1 MNPSDGAHPPS
12 SSSPLPASARGG
24 LSEDQRGSPI
34 PRAAAPASSPTSSS
48 ATAVRLALIVE
59 ASRVFFES
67 GLDLDAVLDRT
78 SRYLAEQIG
87 DATCVRLLDPD
98 GRMLVTR
105 AVWHRDDAARE
116 LLCSVTAAPI
126 DATGPSYHARVVARD
141 RSELVS
147 SMPQADLE
155 HRLGPA
161 FRPWIELFG
170 VHSLLVVPL
179 RAHDR
184 VIGTLALSR
193 DRPGRAYS
201 AGDRELVERLAERAA
216 LAIEN
221 ARLFGAEQTARRETE
236 LLMHRVTQLQELTS
250 ALSSAVTPAQVATVI
265 ADQTVAALGAASA
278 VIFTLS
284 EERHGLQLAGHHGVG
299 AADLD
304 AQRRLDTDA
313 PDPAAVAFRTGEP
326 EFITSR
332 DEYRARYDDD
342 GDEGEPLPG
351 ALVALPL
358 LLDARRVGAM
368 LVSFDEPRSF
378 DVETRGFAAM
388 LARQCAQALDRAR
401 LYDMER
407 RSREQAAL
415 LVEAGTL
422 FATSLDPA
430 TTLRTLVRLAV
441 PTLGDVCTVDV
452 VNAGGTLDMLAAAHV
467 DRKQE
472 DAIRILRR
480 QFPVARDDTGHPAA
494 KAIRTGKP
502 QVCYQVGGAG
512 AQAATLNDAQL
523 RLAASLGAQ
532 SAVFLPLLARGKV
545 LGVLTLGQ
553 VEHRY
558 APGDV
563 VFLQE
568 FARRAALALDNA
580 ALYEAEQRE
589 RRAAEEAAD
598 RARRLQLVTAA
609 LSSAVTPAQVADA
622 VLSEGVDA
630 LEAIVGV
637 MTRVTEDGR
646 TLEVV
651 GSRGLAEGVGEAWHR
666 IPIDAPLPL
675 AEAARTG
682 EPVWINQP
690 AEYLARY
697 PTTDSAALSPLGNE
711 AIAALPLRVEGRIL
725 GALAFRFA
733 PPRIPTSAERAFITT
748 LANQCS
754 IALERARLYDAER
767 RANRLK
773 DEFLGIVSHELRTP
787 LNAILGWARMLR
799 TGMVKEGAQGRA
811 IATIERNATLQA
823 QLVEDLMDAS
833 RIITDKLGLELRRV
847 DLARVVEAAIDSVS
861 PAATAKGVTV
871 HPTIDAHVGAI
882 LGDEGRL
889 QQIVWNLL
897 TNAIK
902 FSPKGERVE
911 IALES
916 RAGAAVVTVRDHGE
930 GIAPAFLP
938 HVFERFCQGDATTTR
953 RHGGLGLGLSIV
965 RHLVEAHGGK
975 VRAESDGVGCGS
987 VFTLEIPISTAVELP
1002 DEAPSSK
1009 AHGATVELSGVR
1021 ILLVEDELDSREILR
1036 QMLTLTGALVEAVG
1050 SVAEAMVAF
1059 DHARPDV
1066 LLSDIGMP
1074 IEDGYS
1080 LIRRVRA
1087 RLPERG
1093 GRVPAAAITAYATAE
1108 DRERALAAGFQLH
1121 LSKPVDLEHLS
1132 AAIAALIG
1140 RAAAQEPVRV
1150 AP

>member
-1 MNPSDGAHPPS
+1 MNPSDGARPPRS
-12 SSSPLPASARGG
+12 THLPASANGG
-24 LSEDQRGSPI
+24 LGEGQRGSAP
-34 PRAAAPASSPTSSS
+34 PRITPPPSAPASAPV
-48 ATAVRLALIVE
+48 AARLALIVE

-87 DATCVRLLDPD
+87 DAACVRLLDPD
-98 GRMLVTR
+98 GQRLVTR
-105 AVWHRDDAARE
+105 AVWHRDDVARE
-116 LLCSVTAAPI
+116 LLRRVTAAPI
-126 DATGPSYHARVVARD
+126 DAGGPSYHARVLAQD

-147 SMPQADLE
+147 SIPQDHVE
-155 HRLGPA
+155 RSFGPA
-161 FRPWIELFG
+161 FRPWIERFG
-170 VHSLLVVPL
+170 VHSLLIVPL

-250 ALSSAVTPAQVATVI
+250 ALSSAATPAQVATVI
-265 ADQTVAALGAASA
+265 ADQTVAALSAVSA

-299 AADLD
+299 AADLE
-304 AQRRLDTDA
+304 AQRRLDTNA

-326 EFITSR
+326 EFISSR
-332 DEYRARYDDD
+332 EEYCARYDNDD
-342 GDEGEPLPG
+342 SDVDALPG

-368 LVSFDEPRSF
+368 IITFAEPRAF
-378 DVETRGFAAM
+378 DIETRGFASM

-452 VNAGGTLDMLAAAHV
+452 VNASGALDMIAAAHV

-472 DAIRILRR
+472 DAIRIMRR
-480 QFPVARDDTGHPAA
+480 QLPITRDDAGHPAA

-502 QVCYQVGGAG
+502 QVRYQVSGGG
-512 AQAATLNDAQL
+512 AQAATLDDMQL
-523 RLAASLGAQ
+523 RLAAALGAR

-563 VFLQE
+563 IFLQE

-598 RARRLQLVTAA
+598 RARRLQIVTAA

-622 VLSEGVDA
+622 VLGQGVDA

-637 MTRVTEDGR
+637 MTRLTEDGH
-646 TLEVV
+646 TLEIV
-651 GSRGLAEGVGEAWHR
+651 GSRGLAEGVGEAWLR
-666 IPIDAPLPL
+666 IPLDAPLPL

-682 EPVWINQP
+682 EPVWINQT

-697 PTTDSAALSPLGNE
+697 PASDATTISPLGNE

-748 LANQCS
+748 LAYQCS

-787 LNAILGWARMLR
+787 LNAILGWARMLQN
-799 TGMVKEGAQGRA
+799 GMVKDGGQARA

-833 RIITDKLGLELRRV
+833 RIITDKLGLQLRRV
-847 DLARVVEAAIDSVS
+847 NLARVVEAAVDSVN
-861 PAATAKGVTV
+861 PASTAKGVTV
-871 HPTIDAHVGAI
+871 RPLIDPSVGAI
-882 LGDEGRL
+882 QGDEGRL

-902 FSPKGERVE
+902 FSPRGAEVHLV
-911 IALES
+911 LES
-916 RAGAAVVTVRDHGE
+916 RAGAAVIKVRDHGE

-975 VRAESDGVGCGS
+975 VSATSDGLGCGS
-987 VFTLEIPISTAVELP
+987 EFTVEIPLLPPGEMAGESLEKDAAV
-1002 DEAPSSK
+1002 A
-1009 AHGATVELSGVR
+1009 AVELSGVR

-1036 QMLTLTGALVEAVG
+1036 QMLTLTGAFVEAVG
-1050 SVAEAMVAF
+1050 SVAEAMIAF
-1059 DHARPDV
+1059 DQARPDV

-1080 LIRRVRA
+1080 LIRRIRA
-1087 RLPERG
+1087 LIPERG
-1093 GRVPAAAITAYATAE
+1093 GKVPAAAITAYATAE

-1121 LSKPVDLEHLS
+1121 LSKPIDPERLS

-1140 RAAAQEPVRV
+1140 RAAA
-1150 AP
+1150 

>member
-1 MNPSDGAHPPS
+1 MNPSDGARPRSPSSTPFPASANGASGDGQRASSPSSPPRITPPPS
-12 SSSPLPASARGG
+12 SRS
-24 LSEDQRGSPI
+24 
-34 PRAAAPASSPTSSS
+34 APASTPV
-48 ATAVRLALIVE
+48 AARLALIVE

-67 GLDLDAVLDRT
+67 GLDLDTVLDRT

-87 DATCVRLLDPD
+87 DAACVRLLDPD
-98 GRMLVTR
+98 GQRLVTR
-105 AVWHRDDAARE
+105 AVWHRDDVARE
-116 LLCSVTAAPI
+116 LLRRVTAAPI
-126 DATGPSYHARVVARD
+126 DAHGPSYHAHVLAQD
-141 RSELVS
+141 RSQLVS
-147 SMPQADLE
+147 AIPQDDVE
-155 HRLGPA
+155 RTFGPA
-161 FRPWIELFG
+161 FRPWLERFG

-250 ALSSAVTPAQVATVI
+250 ALASATTPAQVATVI
-265 ADQTVAALGAASA
+265 ADQSVAALGAVSA

-304 AQRRLDTDA
+304 AQRRLEADA
-313 PDPAAVAFRTGEP
+313 RDPAAVAFRTGEP
-326 EFITSR
+326 EFIASR
-332 DEYRARYDDD
+332 EEYCARYDDD
-342 GDEGEPLPG
+342 DSDLDALPG

-368 LVSFDEPRSF
+368 IVTFTEPRAF
-378 DVETRGFAAM
+378 DLETRGFASM

-401 LYDMER
+401 LHDMER

-452 VNAGGTLDMLAAAHV
+452 VDARGALDMIAAAHV

-472 DAIRILRR
+472 DAIRILR
-480 QFPVARDDTGHPAA
+480 QKLPIALDDAGHPAA

-502 QVCYQVGGAG
+502 QVRYEVSGGG
-512 AQAATLNDAQL
+512 SQAATLDDAQL
-523 RLAASLGAQ
+523 RLAAQLGAR

-563 VFLQE
+563 IFLQE

-589 RRAAEEAAD
+589 RRAAVEAAD
-598 RARRLQLVTAA
+598 RARRLQIVTAA

-622 VLSEGVDA
+622 VLGQGVDA

-637 MTRVTEDGR
+637 MTRLTEDGH
-646 TLEVV
+646 TLEIV
-651 GSRGLAEGVGEAWHR
+651 GSRGLAEGASEAWLR
-666 IPIDAPLPL
+666 IPLDAALPL

-682 EPVWINQP
+682 EPVWINEP

-697 PTTDSAALSPLGNE
+697 PEDAAATLSPLGNE

-733 PPRIPTSAERAFITT
+733 PPRIPTSAERAFVTT
-748 LANQCS
+748 LAYQCS

-787 LNAILGWARMLR
+787 LNAILGWSRMLR
-799 TGMVKEGAQGRA
+799 SGMVKDGGQARA

-833 RIITDKLGLELRRV
+833 RIITDKLGLQLRRL
-847 DLARVVEAAIDSVS
+847 DLARVVEAAIDSVN

-871 HPTIDAHVGAI
+871 RPTIDANVGPI
-882 LGDEGRL
+882 QGDEGRL
-889 QQIVWNLL
+889 QQVVWNLL

-902 FSPKGERVE
+902 FSPRGAEVHV
-911 IALES
+911 ALEARPGS
-916 RAGAAVVTVRDHGE
+916 AVIKVRDHGE

-938 HVFERFCQGDATTTR
+938 LVFERFCQGDATTTR

-975 VRAESDGVGCGS
+975 VSAASDGLGCGAE
-987 VFTLEIPISTAVELP
+987 FTVEIPSSPAGEAASDVVEHAAAAAVEL
-1002 DEAPSSK
+1002 A
-1009 AHGATVELSGVR
+1009 GVR
-1021 ILLVEDELDSREILR
+1021 ILLVEDEIDSREILR
-1036 QMLTLTGALVEAVG
+1036 QMLSLTGAFVEAVG

-1080 LIRRVRA
+1080 LIRRIRA
-1087 RLPERG
+1087 LIPERG
-1093 GRVPAAAITAYATAE
+1093 GKVPAAAITAYATAE

-1121 LSKPVDLEHLS
+1121 LSKPVDPERLS
-1132 AAIAALIG
+1132 AAIATLIG
-1140 RAAAQEPVRV
+1140 RAEA
-1150 AP
+1150 

>member
-1 MNPSDGAHPPS
+1 MNPPAGARPPPS
-12 SSSPLPASARGG
+12 KLLVASARGG
-24 LSEDQRGSPI
+24 PPEDERPSPL
-34 PRAAAPASSPTSSS
+34 PRVAAPASSPAS
-48 ATAVRLALIVE
+48 AAAARLALIVE

-87 DATCVRLLDPD
+87 DTACVRLLDPD
-98 GRMLVTR
+98 GVQLVTR
-105 AVWHRDDAARE
+105 TVWHRDEVARE
-116 LLCSVTAAPI
+116 LLRRVTAAPI
-126 DATGPSYHARVVARD
+126 DATGASYHARVVAQA
-141 RSELVS
+141 RSELIS
-147 SMPQADLE
+147 IMPQADLE
-155 HRLGPA
+155 LRIGPA
-161 FRPWIELFG
+161 FRPWIERFG

-201 AGDRELVERLAERAA
+201 PSDRELVERLAERAA

-265 ADQTVAALGAASA
+265 ADQSVAALGAASA

-332 DEYRARYDDD
+332 EEYRARYGDD
-342 GDEGEPLPG
+342 GDALPG

-358 LLDARRVGAM
+358 LLDTRRVGAM
-368 LVSFDEPRSF
+368 IVRFDEPRSF
-378 DVETRGFAAM
+378 DIETRGFAAM

-452 VNAGGTLDMLAAAHV
+452 VNASGTLDMIAAAHV

-480 QFPVARDDTGHPAA
+480 QFPIARDDTGHPAA

-502 QVCYQVGGAG
+502 QVRYQVGGAG
-512 AQAATLNDAQL
+512 AQAATLDDAQL
-523 RLAASLGAQ
+523 RLAAALGAR
-532 SAVFLPLLARGKV
+532 SAVFLPLQARGKV

-563 VFLQE
+563 TFLQE

-598 RARRLQLVTAA
+598 RARRLQIVTAA

-622 VLSEGVDA
+622 VLGQGVDA

-651 GSRGLAEGVGEAWHR
+651 GSRGLAKGVGEAWLR
-666 IPIDAPLPL
+666 IPLDAQVPL

-682 EPVWINQP
+682 EPVWINQT

-697 PTTDSAALSPLGNE
+697 PAPDDATLSPLGNE
-711 AIAALPLRVEGRIL
+711 AIAALPLRVEGRVL

-748 LANQCS
+748 LAYQCS

-861 PAATAKGVTV
+861 PAAAAKGVTIR
-871 HPTIDAHVGAI
+871 PTIDAGVGAI
-882 LGDEGRL
+882 QGDEGRL

-902 FSPKGERVE
+902 FSPRGSSVD
-911 IALES
+911 IALQARE
-916 RAGAAVVTVRDHGE
+916 AFAVVTVRDQGE

-975 VRAESDGVGCGS
+975 VCAASDGLGCGS
-987 VFTLEIPISTAVELP
+987 VFTLEIPISTAVESP
-1002 DEAPSSK
+1002 GEALGSR
-1009 AHGATVELSGVR
+1009 AAGVTVELAGVR

-1036 QMLTLTGALVEAVG
+1036 QMLSLTGALVEAVG
-1050 SVAEAMVAF
+1050 SVAEAMAAF
-1059 DHARPDV
+1059 DHAHPDV

-1087 RLPERG
+1087 LIPERG
-1093 GRVPAAAITAYATAE
+1093 GKVPAAAITAYATAE
-1108 DRERALAAGFQLH
+1108 DRERALAAGFQVH
-1121 LSKPVDLEHLS
+1121 LSKPIDLERLS
-1132 AAIAALIG
+1132 ATIATLIG
-1140 RAAAQEPVRV
+1140 RSAA
-1150 AP
+1150 

>member
-1 MNPSDGAHPPS
+1 MNPSHGARSPS
-12 SSSPLPASARGG
+12 STSWPANAHGAAPDSHRVASPPRGG
-24 LSEDQRGSPI
+24 
-34 PRAAAPASSPTSSS
+34 APVSTPSS
-48 ATAVRLALIVE
+48 RLALIVE
-59 ASRVFFES
+59 ASRVFFAS
-67 GLDLDAVLDRT
+67 GLDLGAVLERT
-78 SRYLAEQIG
+78 SRYLAEHVG
-87 DATCVRLLDPD
+87 DAACVRLLDPE
-98 GRMLVTR
+98 GQSLVTR
-105 AVWHRDDAARE
+105 AAWHRDDDACE
-116 LLCSVTAAPI
+116 LLRCVTATPI
-126 DATGPSYHARVVARD
+126 DATGPSYHARVLAQD
-141 RSELVS
+141 QAELVS
-147 SMPQADLE
+147 VVPQEELE
-155 HRLGPA
+155 VRLGPA
-161 FRPWIELFG
+161 LRPWIERFG

-184 VIGTLALSR
+184 VIGTLSLSR

-201 AGDRELVERLAERAA
+201 AADRELVERLAERAA

-221 ARLFGAEQTARRETE
+221 ARLFGAEQSARRETE
-236 LLMHRVTQLQELTS
+236 LLMHRVSQLQELTS

-265 ADQTVAALGAASA
+265 ADQSVAALDAVAA

-284 EERHGLQLAGHHGVG
+284 DERHGLQLAGHHGVG
-299 AADLD
+299 ASDLE
-304 AQRRLDTDA
+304 AQRRLEIEA
-313 PDPAAVAFRTGEP
+313 PEPASVAFRTGEA

-332 DEYRARYDDD
+332 AEYRARYGE
-342 GDEGEPLPG
+342 GDARLATPG

-358 LLDARRVGAM
+358 LLDARKVGAM
-368 LVSFDEPRSF
+368 LVSFAEPRAF

-441 PTLGDVCTVDV
+441 PTLGDVCTVDAV
-452 VNAGGTLDMLAAAHV
+452 GAGGALEMIAAAHV

-472 DAIRILRR
+472 DAVRILRR
-480 QFPVARDDTGHPAA
+480 QLPIARDDESHPAA

-502 QVCYQVGGAG
+502 QVRYQIGGEG
-512 AQAATLNDAQL
+512 TQAVTLDEAQL
-523 RLAASLGAQ
+523 RLAVTLGAR

-553 VEHRY
+553 IEHRY

-563 VFLQE
+563 SFLQE

-589 RRAAEEAAD
+589 RSAAEDAAD
-598 RARRLQLVTAA
+598 RAQRLQTVTAA

-622 VLSEGVDA
+622 VVGQGVDA

-637 MTRVTEDGR
+637 MTRVADDGR
-646 TLEVV
+646 TLEIV
-651 GSRGLAEGVGEAWHR
+651 GSRGLAEGVSETWR
-666 IPIDAPLPL
+666 CIPLDAPIPL

-682 EPVWINQP
+682 EPVWINEA

-697 PTTDSAALSPLGNE
+697 PEASDAALSPLGNE
-711 AIAALPLRVEGRIL
+711 AIAALPLKVEGRIL

-748 LANQCS
+748 LAYQCS

-799 TGMVKEGAQGRA
+799 TGMVKEGAQARA

-833 RIITDKLGLELRRV
+833 RIITDKLGLDFRAV
-847 DLARVVEAAIDSVS
+847 DLARVVEAAIDSVN
-861 PAATAKGVTV
+861 PAASAKSITV
-871 HPTIDAHVGAI
+871 RPEIDPSVGAI
-882 LGDEGRL
+882 QGDEGRL
-889 QQIVWNLL
+889 QQVVWNLL

-902 FSPKGERVE
+902 FSPRGAEVHITLAARG
-911 IALES
+911 
-916 RAGAAVVTVRDHGE
+916 GAAVVTVRDHGE

-965 RHLVEAHGGK
+965 RHLVEAHGGS
-975 VRAESDGVGCGS
+975 VHAASEGLGQGS
-987 VFTLEIPISTAVELP
+987 EFTLEFPISATLSSPPAASERAPTEHADELR
-1002 DEAPSSK
+1002 
-1009 AHGATVELSGVR
+1009 GVR

-1036 QMLTLTGALVEAVG
+1036 QMLSMSGAHVEAVG
-1050 SVAEAMVAF
+1050 SVAEAMEAL

-1074 IEDGYS
+1074 VEDGYS

-1093 GRVPAAAITAYATAE
+1093 GKVPAAAITAYATAE

-1121 LSKPVDLEHLS
+1121 LSKPIDLDRLS

-1140 RAAAQEPVRV
+1140 RNV
-1150 AP
+1150 A

>member
-1 MNPSDGAHPPS
+1 MNPSDGTRPP
-12 SSSPLPASARGG
+12 PHKPWPASAR
-24 LSEDQRGSPI
+24 E
-34 PRAAAPASSPTSSS
+34 AAADGHHDGALDGHRVSPPAHRATPASSQAS
-48 ATAVRLALIVE
+48 RLALIAE

-87 DATCVRLLDPD
+87 DAACVRLVDDD
-98 GRMLVTR
+98 GHSLVTR
-105 AVWHRDDAARE
+105 AVWHRDEVARE
-116 LLCSVTAAPI
+116 LLRRVTAASI
-126 DATGPSYHARVVARD
+126 DAAGASYHARVLAQD

-147 SMPQADLE
+147 AMPQADVE
-155 HRLGPA
+155 VRVGPS
-161 FRPWIELFG
+161 FRPWIERFG

-179 RAHDR
+179 RAHER
-184 VIGTLALSR
+184 VIGTLSLSR
-193 DRPGRAYS
+193 DQPGRSYS
-201 AGDRELVERLAERAA
+201 AGDLELVERLAERAA

-221 ARLFGAEQTARRETE
+221 ARLFGAERTARRETE

-250 ALSSAVTPAQVATVI
+250 ALSSAVTPTQVATVI
-265 ADQTVAALGAASA
+265 ADQTVAALGAVAA

-299 AADLD
+299 AADLEV
-304 AQRRLDTDA
+304 QRRLDIDA
-313 PDPAAVAFRTGEP
+313 PTPAAIAFRTGEP
-326 EFITSR
+326 EFITSSE
-332 DEYRARYDDD
+332 EYRARYHEDADS
-342 GDEGEPLPG
+342 DEGAAIPG
-351 ALVALPL
+351 ALAALPL
-358 LLDARRVGAM
+358 LLDARKIGAM
-368 LVSFDEPRSF
+368 IVSFAEPRGF
-378 DVETRGFAAM
+378 DVETRGFATT

-452 VNAGGTLDMLAAAHV
+452 VGANGAIDMIAVAHV

-472 DAIRILRR
+472 DAIRVLRN
-480 QFPVARDDTGHPAA
+480 QFPITQDDSDHPAA

-502 QVCYQVGGAG
+502 QVRYQVDGAG
-512 AQAATLNDAQL
+512 PHAATLNDAHL
-523 RLAASLGAQ
+523 RLAAAIGAQ

-563 VFLQE
+563 SFLQE
-568 FARRAALALDNA
+568 FARRAVLALDNA

-598 RARRLQLVTAA
+598 RARRLQIVTAA
-609 LSSAVTPAQVADA
+609 LSSAVTPAEVADA
-622 VLSEGVDA
+622 VLGQGVDA
-630 LEAIVGV
+630 LEAVGGV
-637 MTRVTEDGR
+637 MTRLAEDGR
-646 TLEVV
+646 TLEIV
-651 GSRGLAEGVGEAWHR
+651 GSRGLAEGLSETWLR
-666 IPIDAPLPL
+666 IPLDAPMPL
-675 AEAARTG
+675 AEAARSG
-682 EPVWINQP
+682 VPVWINR
-690 AEYLARY
+690 ADEYLARY
-697 PTTDSAALSPLGNE
+697 PASGDSALSPLGNE
-711 AIAALPLRVEGRIL
+711 AIAALPLRAPGRVL

-733 PPRIPTSAERAFITT
+733 PIRVPTSAERAFITT
-748 LANQCS
+748 LAYQCS

-767 RANRLK
+767 LANRMK

-799 TGMVKEGAQGRA
+799 TGMVKEGAQARA
-811 IATIERNATLQA
+811 IETIERNASLQA

-847 DLARVVEAAIDSVS
+847 DLARVVLAAIDSVA
-861 PAATAKGVTV
+861 PAAAAKCVTV
-871 HPTIDAHVGAI
+871 CPEIEPAVGAI

-889 QQIVWNLL
+889 QQVVWNLL
-897 TNAIK
+897 SNAIK
-902 FSPKGERVE
+902 FSPRGSE
-911 IALES
+911 IKVSLTS
-916 RAGAAVVTVRDHGE
+916 RDGAAIVTVRDHGE
-930 GIAPAFLP
+930 GISLAFLP
-938 HVFERFCQGDATTTR
+938 HVFERFRQADATTTR

-965 RHLVEAHGGK
+965 RHLVEAHGGT
-975 VRAESDGVGCGS
+975 VHVASDGPGHGS
-987 VFTLEIPISTAVELP
+987 RFTIAIPITTLSDLTSTSEPASP
-1002 DEAPSSK
+1002 A
-1009 AHGATVELSGVR
+1009 VELSGVR
-1021 ILLVEDELDSREILR
+1021 VLLVEDELDSREILR
-1036 QMLTLTGALVEAVG
+1036 QMLCLTGAKVEAVG
-1050 SVAEAMVAF
+1050 SVAEAMDSI

-1087 RLPERG
+1087 LLPERG
-1093 GRVPAAAITAYATAE
+1093 GKVPAAAITAYATAE
-1108 DRERALAAGFQLH
+1108 DRERALAAGYQLH
-1121 LSKPVDLEHLS
+1121 LAKPIDPEHLS

-1140 RAAAQEPVRV
+1140 RAAA
-1150 AP
+1150 

>member
-1 MNPSDGAHPPS
+1 MNPPDDAARTPPS
-12 SSSPLPASARGG
+12 TPVPMSARGG
-24 LSEDQRGSPI
+24 LPEDARSSPI
-34 PRAAAPASSPTSSS
+34 PRAPAPASSKSPASS
-48 ATAVRLALIVE
+48 AATRLGLIVE

-67 GLDLDAVLDRT
+67 GLDLDAVLGRT

-87 DATCVRLLDPD
+87 DAACVRLLDLD
-98 GRMLVTR
+98 GHKLITR
-105 AVWHRDDAARE
+105 AVWHGDDAARE
-116 LLCSVTAAPI
+116 LLRSVTAEPI
-126 DATGPSYHARVVARD
+126 DATGASYHARVVARD
-141 RSELVS
+141 RSELIS
-147 SMPQADLE
+147 SMPQADVE
-155 HRLGPA
+155 HRIGPS
-161 FRPWIELFG
+161 FRPWIERFG

-265 ADQTVAALGAASA
+265 ADQSVAALGAASA

-299 AADLD
+299 ASDLD

-332 DEYRARYDDD
+332 EEYTARYDGAYD
-342 GDEGEPLPG
+342 GEPLPG

-368 LVSFDEPRSF
+368 IVSFDEPRSF

-401 LYDMER
+401 LHDMER

-452 VNAGGTLDMLAAAHV
+452 VNASGTLDMIAAAHV

-480 QFPVARDDTGHPAA
+480 QFPVARDDTSHPAA

-502 QVCYQVGGAG
+502 QVRYQVGGAG

-563 VFLQE
+563 IFLQE

-598 RARRLQLVTAA
+598 RARRLQVVTAA

-651 GSRGLAEGVGEAWHR
+651 GSRGLAEGVGEAWLR
-666 IPIDAPLPL
+666 IPLDAPLPL

-697 PTTDSAALSPLGNE
+697 PATDNAALSPLGNE
-711 AIAALPLRVEGRIL
+711 AIAALPLRVEGRVL

-833 RIITDKLGLELRRV
+833 RIITDKLGLELHRV
-847 DLARVVEAAIDSVS
+847 DLARVVESAIDSVS
-861 PAATAKGVTV
+861 PAATAKGVTIR
-871 HPTIDAHVGAI
+871 PTIAAQVGAI
-882 LGDEGRL
+882 QGDEGRL

-902 FSPKGERVE
+902 FSPRGATIE
-911 IALES
+911 IALEG
-916 RAGAAVVTVRDHGE
+916 RGGAAVVTVRDHGE

-987 VFTLEIPISTAVELP
+987 VFTLEIPISTAPEVP
-1002 DEAPSSK
+1002 GEALSRR
-1009 AHGATVELSGVR
+1009 ACGVTVELAGVR

-1036 QMLTLTGALVEAVG
+1036 QMLSLTGALVEAVG
-1050 SVAEAMVAF
+1050 SVAEAMIAF

-1093 GRVPAAAITAYATAE
+1093 GKVPAAAITAYATAE

-1140 RAAAQEPVRV
+1140 RAAA
-1150 AP
+1150 

>member
-1 MNPSDGAHPPS
+1 MNPTDGARPPS
-12 SSSPLPASARGG
+12 STSWPANAHGAVPDGRRVSPFPRSVAPVSS
-24 LSEDQRGSPI
+24 Q
-34 PRAAAPASSPTSSS
+34 SS
-48 ATAVRLALIVE
+48 RLALIVE
-59 ASRVFFES
+59 ASRVFFAS
-67 GLDLDAVLDRT
+67 GLDLGAVLDRT
-78 SRYLAEQIG
+78 SRYLAEQVG
-87 DATCVRLLDPD
+87 DAVCVRLLDPD
-98 GRMLVTR
+98 GHRLVTR
-105 AVWHRDDAARE
+105 AVWHRDEVARE
-116 LLCSVTAAPI
+116 LLHRVTAAPI
-126 DATGPSYHARVVARD
+126 DANGPSYHASVLAQD
-141 RSELVS
+141 RSALVS
-147 SMPQADLE
+147 AVPQEELE
-155 HRLGPA
+155 VRIGPA
-161 FRPWIELFG
+161 LRPWIERIG

-184 VIGTLALSR
+184 VIGTLSLSR
-193 DRPGRAYS
+193 DRPGHAYS
-201 AGDRELVERLAERAA
+201 AADRELVERLAERAA

-221 ARLFGAEQTARRETE
+221 ARLFEAEQSARRETE
-236 LLMHRVTQLQELTS
+236 LLVHRVSQLQELIS

-265 ADQTVAALGAASA
+265 ADQSVAALNAVAA

-284 EERHGLQLAGHHGVG
+284 DERHGLQLAGHHGVG
-299 AADLD
+299 ASDLE
-304 AQRRLDTDA
+304 AHRRLEIEA
-313 PDPAAVAFRTGEP
+313 PEPASVAFRTGEP
-326 EFITSR
+326 EFIASR
-332 DEYRARYDDD
+332 DEYCARY
-342 GDEGEPLPG
+342 GNGEARDAMPG

-368 LVSFDEPRSF
+368 LVSFAGPRTF

-452 VNAGGTLDMLAAAHV
+452 VGASGALDMIAVAHV

-472 DAIRILRR
+472 EAVRLLRR
-480 QFPVARDDTGHPAA
+480 QLPIARDDASHPAA

-502 QVCYQVGGAG
+502 QVRYQIGGAG
-512 AQAATLNDAQL
+512 AQAVTLDEAQL
-523 RLAASLGAQ
+523 RLAVTLGAR

-553 VEHRY
+553 IEHRY

-563 VFLQE
+563 TFLQE

-589 RRAAEEAAD
+589 RSAAEDAAD
-598 RARRLQLVTAA
+598 RARRLQIVTAA

-622 VLSEGVDA
+622 VVGQGVDA

-637 MTRVTEDGR
+637 MTRVSDDGR
-646 TLEVV
+646 TLEIV
-651 GSRGLAEGVGEAWHR
+651 GSRGLAPGVSETWR
-666 IPIDAPLPL
+666 CIPLDAPLPL

-682 EPVWINQP
+682 EPVWINEA

-697 PTTDSAALSPLGNE
+697 PATADAALSPLGNE
-711 AIAALPLRVEGRIL
+711 AIAALPLRVEGRVL

-748 LANQCS
+748 LAYQCS

-799 TGMVKEGAQGRA
+799 TGMVKEGAQARA

-833 RIITDKLGLELRRV
+833 RIITDKLGLDFRRV
-847 DLARVVEAAIDSVS
+847 DFARVVESAIDSVN
-861 PAATAKGVTV
+861 PAAAAKSVTIR
-871 HPTIDAHVGAI
+871 PEIDPSVGPI
-882 LGDEGRL
+882 QGDEGRL

-902 FSPKGERVE
+902 FSPRGAEVHV
-911 IALES
+911 ALTS
-916 RAGAAVVTVRDHGE
+916 CDGAAVVSVRDHGE

-965 RHLVEAHGGK
+965 RHLVEAHGGS
-975 VRAESDGVGCGS
+975 VHAASDGLGCGS
-987 VFTLEIPISTAVELP
+987 EFTFRIPISTLP
-1002 DEAPSSK
+1002 EASPDAPESGVR
-1009 AHGATVELSGVR
+1009 AGAEDLAGVR
-1021 ILLVEDELDSREILR
+1021 ILLVEDEFDSREILR
-1036 QMLTLTGALVEAVG
+1036 QMLSMSGAQVEAVG
-1050 SVAEAMVAF
+1050 SVAEAMDAI
-1059 DHARPDV
+1059 DHERPDV

-1074 IEDGYS
+1074 VEDGYS

-1087 RLPERG
+1087 LLPERG
-1093 GRVPAAAITAYATAE
+1093 GKVPAAALTAYATAE

-1121 LSKPVDLEHLS
+1121 LSKPIDLERLS
-1132 AAIAALIG
+1132 AAIATLIG
-1140 RAAAQEPVRV
+1140 RAAA
-1150 AP
+1150 

>member
-1 MNPSDGAHPPS
+1 MNPSDGARPPLSTSSPASAHGGFPDGQRGSAPPRVAAPPS
-12 SSSPLPASARGG
+12 SPASAT
-24 LSEDQRGSPI
+24 
-34 PRAAAPASSPTSSS
+34 TS
-48 ATAVRLALIVE
+48 RLALIVE

-87 DATCVRLLDPD
+87 DAACVRLLDPD
-98 GRMLVTR
+98 GLRLVTR
-105 AVWHRDDAARE
+105 AVWHRDDIARE
-116 LLCSVTAAPI
+116 LLRRVTAAPI
-126 DATGPSYHARVVARD
+126 EATGQSYHARVLAQD

-147 SMPQADLE
+147 TMPQADVE
-155 HRLGPA
+155 IRIGPA
-161 FRPWIELFG
+161 FRPWIERFG
-170 VHSLLVVPL
+170 IHSLLVVPL

-265 ADQTVAALGAASA
+265 ADQSVAALGAASA

-299 AADLD
+299 ASDLD

-332 DEYRARYDDD
+332 EEYCARYDDD
-342 GDEGEPLPG
+342 GDESALPG

-368 LVSFDEPRSF
+368 IVSFTEPRAF
-378 DVETRGFAAM
+378 DIETRGFASM

-452 VNAGGTLDMLAAAHV
+452 LNAGGTLDMIAAAHV

-480 QFPVARDDTGHPAA
+480 QFPIARDDAGHPGA

-502 QVCYQVGGAG
+502 QLRYQAFGAG
-512 AQAATLNDAQL
+512 SHAATLDDAQL
-523 RLAASLGAQ
+523 RLAAQLGAR

-563 VFLQE
+563 IFLQE

-598 RARRLQLVTAA
+598 RARRLQIVTAA

-622 VLSEGVDA
+622 VLGQGVDA

-646 TLEVV
+646 TLEIV
-651 GSRGLAEGVGEAWHR
+651 GSRGLDEGVGEAWLR
-666 IPIDAPLPL
+666 IPLDARLPL

-682 EPVWINQP
+682 EPVWINQT
-690 AEYLARY
+690 AEYVARY
-697 PTTDSAALSPLGNE
+697 PEPNDAALSPLGNE

-748 LANQCS
+748 LAYQCS

-799 TGMVKEGAQGRA
+799 TGMVKEAAQGRA

-847 DLARVVEAAIDSVS
+847 DLARVVEAAIDSVN
-861 PAATAKGVTV
+861 PAATAKGITV
-871 HPTIDAHVGAI
+871 RPDIDPHVGAI
-882 LGDEGRL
+882 KGDEGRL

-902 FSPKGERVE
+902 FSPRGAAVD
-911 IALES
+911 IALTS

-965 RHLVEAHGGK
+965 RHLAEAHGGK
-975 VRAESDGVGCGS
+975 VSAASDGLGCGS
-987 VFTLEIPISTAVELP
+987 VFTLEIPVITGA
-1002 DEAPSSK
+1002 EAEID
-1009 AHGATVELSGVR
+1009 AADRQACGVTVELSGVR

-1036 QMLTLTGALVEAVG
+1036 QMLSLTGALVEAVG

-1059 DHARPDV
+1059 DQARPDV

-1080 LIRRVRA
+1080 LIRRIRA

-1093 GRVPAAAITAYATAE
+1093 GKVPAAAITAYATAE
-1108 DRERALAAGFQLH
+1108 DRERALAAGFQIH
-1121 LSKPVDLEHLS
+1121 LSKPVDLERLS
-1132 AAIAALIG
+1132 AAIATLIG
-1140 RAAAQEPVRV
+1140 RATA
-1150 AP
+1150 

>member
-1 MNPSDGAHPPS
+1 MNSPDGARPPPS
-12 SSSPLPASARGG
+12 TPLPPSANGG
-24 LSEDQRGSPI
+24 LPDGQLTPAP
-34 PRAAAPASSPTSSS
+34 PRAAAPVSAPGSAPGS
-48 ATAVRLALIVE
+48 ATTSRLALIVE

-87 DATCVRLLDPD
+87 DAACVRLLDPD
-98 GRMLVTR
+98 GLRLVTR
-105 AVWHRDDAARE
+105 AVWHRDDVARE
-116 LLCSVTAAPI
+116 LLRRVTAAPI
-126 DATGPSYHARVVARD
+126 DATAASYHARVLAQD
-141 RSELVS
+141 RSELIS
-147 SMPQADLE
+147 TMPQSEVEL
-155 HRLGPA
+155 RIGSA
-161 FRPWIELFG
+161 FRPWIERFG
-170 VHSLLVVPL
+170 IHSLLVVPL

-265 ADQTVAALGAASA
+265 ADQSVAALGAASA

-299 AADLD
+299 ASDLD

-332 DEYRARYDDD
+332 EEYCARYDDE
-342 GDEGEPLPG
+342 GDDEALPG

-368 LVSFDEPRSF
+368 IVSFAEPRAF
-378 DVETRGFAAM
+378 DLETRGFASM

-452 VNAGGTLDMLAAAHV
+452 VSANGTLDMIAAAHV

-480 QFPVARDDTGHPAA
+480 QLPIARDDAGHPAA

-502 QVCYQVGGAG
+502 QVRYQVSGGG

-523 RLAASLGAQ
+523 RLAASLGAR
-532 SAVFLPLLARGKV
+532 SAVFLPLQARGKV

-563 VFLQE
+563 IFLQE

-598 RARRLQLVTAA
+598 RARRLQIVTAA
-609 LSSAVTPAQVADA
+609 LSSAITPAQVADA
-622 VLSEGVDA
+622 VLGQGVDA

-637 MTRVTEDGR
+637 MTRLTEDGH
-646 TLEVV
+646 TLEIV
-651 GSRGLAEGVGEAWHR
+651 GSRGLAAGVGEAWLR
-666 IPIDAPLPL
+666 IPLDAPLPL

-682 EPVWINQP
+682 EPVWINRT

-697 PTTDSAALSPLGNE
+697 PATADTTLSPLGNE

-748 LANQCS
+748 LAYQCS

-787 LNAILGWARMLR
+787 LNAILGWSRMLR
-799 TGMVKEGAQGRA
+799 TGMVKEAARDRA

-861 PAATAKGVTV
+861 PAAAAKGVTV
-871 HPTIDAHVGAI
+871 RPDIEPHVGSI
-882 LGDEGRL
+882 QGDEGRL

-902 FSPKGERVE
+902 FSPRGASVD
-911 IALES
+911 IALTS
-916 RAGAAVVTVRDHGE
+916 RGGAAVVTVRDRGE
-930 GIAPAFLP
+930 GIAAAFLP
-938 HVFERFCQGDATTTR
+938 HLFERFCQGDATTTR

-975 VRAESDGVGCGS
+975 VSAASDGPGCGAI
-987 VFTLEIPISTAVELP
+987 FTLEIPISTVVETP
-1002 DEAPSSK
+1002 AEALDRPPVGV
-1009 AHGATVELSGVR
+1009 AIELSGVR

-1036 QMLTLTGALVEAVG
+1036 QMLSLTGALVEAVS

-1080 LIRRVRA
+1080 LIRRIRA
-1087 RLPERG
+1087 LPPERG
-1093 GRVPAAAITAYATAE
+1093 GKVPAAAITAYATAE
-1108 DRERALAAGFQLH
+1108 DRERALAAGFQIH
-1121 LSKPVDLEHLS
+1121 ISKPIDLERLS
-1132 AAIAALIG
+1132 AAIASLLG
-1140 RAAAQEPVRV
+1140 RGAA
-1150 AP
+1150 

>member
-1 MNPSDGAHPPS
+1 MNPSDRARPP
-12 SSSPLPASARGG
+12 PHTPWPASAREGAPDG
-24 LSEDQRGSPI
+24 HLNSYLDGAPDGRPASP
-34 PRAAAPASSPTSSS
+34 PAYRASPASSQAS
-48 ATAVRLALIVE
+48 RLALIAE

-67 GLDLDAVLDRT
+67 GLELDVVLDRT
-78 SRYLAEQIG
+78 ARYLAEHIG
-87 DATCVRLLDPD
+87 DAACVRLLAPD
-98 GRMLVTR
+98 GYNLVAR
-105 AVWHRDDAARE
+105 AVWHRDEIARE
-116 LLCSVTAAPI
+116 LLHRVTAAPI
-126 DATGPSYHARVVARD
+126 DATGASYHARVLAHD
-141 RSELVS
+141 CSERIAA
-147 SMPQADLE
+147 MPQADVE
-155 HRLGPA
+155 VRVGPA
-161 FRPWIELFG
+161 FRPWIERFG

-179 RAHDR
+179 RTPEQ
-184 VIGTLALSR
+184 VIGTLSLSR
-193 DRPGRAYS
+193 DQPGRSYS
-201 AGDRELVERLAERAA
+201 AGDLELVERLAERAA

-221 ARLFGAEQTARRETE
+221 ARLFGAERTARRETE

-265 ADQTVAALGAASA
+265 ADQSVAALGAVTA

-284 EERHGLQLAGHHGVG
+284 DERHGLQVAGHHGVG
-299 AADLD
+299 ATELE
-304 AQRRLDTDA
+304 AQRRIDIDA
-313 PDPAAVAFRTGEP
+313 PEPAAIAFRTGEP
-326 EFITSR
+326 EFITSA
-332 DEYRARYDDD
+332 DEYRARYPKHDDD
-342 GDEGEPLPG
+342 DDDDEAAVPG
-351 ALVALPL
+351 ALAALPL
-358 LLDARRVGAM
+358 LLDARRIGAM
-368 LVSFDEPRSF
+368 IVSFATPRAF
-378 DVETRGFAAM
+378 DVETRGFATT

-452 VNAGGTLDMLAAAHV
+452 VGASGALDMIAAAHV

-472 DAIRILRR
+472 EAIRVLRNR
-480 QFPVARDDTGHPAA
+480 IPIASDDTGHPAT

-502 QVCYQVGGAG
+502 QVHYQVDGAG
-512 AQAATLNDAQL
+512 PHAATLDDAHL
-523 RLAASLGAQ
+523 RLAAALGAR

-563 VFLQE
+563 TFLQE

-622 VLSEGVDA
+622 VLGQGVDA

-637 MTRVTEDGR
+637 MTRLTEDGR
-646 TLEVV
+646 TLEIV
-651 GSRGLAEGVGEAWHR
+651 GSRGLADGICATWLR
-666 IPIDAPLPL
+666 IPLDALVPL

-682 EPVWINQP
+682 IPVWINH
-690 AEYLARY
+690 ADEYLARY
-697 PTTDSAALSPLGNE
+697 PSPDDATLSPLGNE
-711 AIAALPLRVEGRIL
+711 AIAALPLQVEGRIL
-725 GALAFRFA
+725 GALAFRFV
-733 PPRIPTSAERAFITT
+733 PVRVPTPAERAFITT
-748 LANQCS
+748 LAYQCS

-767 RANRLK
+767 LANRLK

-799 TGMVKEGAQGRA
+799 TGMVKEGAQARA
-811 IATIERNATLQA
+811 IETIERNATLQA

-833 RIITDKLGLELRRV
+833 RIITDKLGLELRRI
-847 DLARVVEAAIDSVS
+847 DLAHVVEAAIDSVN
-861 PAATAKGVTV
+861 PAAAARGVMVRPKIDPTA
-871 HPTIDAHVGAI
+871 AAI

-889 QQIVWNLL
+889 QQVVWNLL

-902 FSPKGERVE
+902 FSPRGGEIHVT
-911 IALES
+911 LS
-916 RAGAAVVTVRDHGE
+916 RRADAAVVTVRDHGE
-930 GIAPAFLP
+930 GIAPVFLP
-938 HVFERFCQGDATTTR
+938 HVFERFRQADATTTR

-975 VRAESDGVGCGS
+975 VRAASDGLGYGS
-987 VFTLEIPISTAVELP
+987 EFTIEIPITTLAADALGSAPAGHAVEL
-1002 DEAPSSK
+1002 A
-1009 AHGATVELSGVR
+1009 GVR
-1021 ILLVEDELDSREILR
+1021 VLLVEDEFDSREILR
-1036 QMLTLTGALVEAVG
+1036 QMLSLTGALVDAVG
-1050 SVAEAMVAF
+1050 SVAEAMVAI

-1074 IEDGYS
+1074 VEDGYS

-1087 RLPERG
+1087 LLPEHG
-1093 GRVPAAAITAYATAE
+1093 GGVPAAAITAYATAE
-1108 DRERALAAGFQLH
+1108 DRERALAAGYQLH
-1121 LSKPVDLEHLS
+1121 LAKPIDPEHLS
-1132 AAIAALIG
+1132 AAIATLIG
-1140 RAAAQEPVRV
+1140 RAAA
-1150 AP
+1150 

>member
-1 MNPSDGAHPPS
+1 MNPSDGARPPPHKPWPANAREGAPDGHLDS
-12 SSSPLPASARGG
+12 HLDGAPDGHRASPPAY
-24 LSEDQRGSPI
+24 
-34 PRAAAPASSPTSSS
+34 RASPASSQAS
-48 ATAVRLALIVE
+48 RLALIAE

-67 GLDLDAVLDRT
+67 GLELNAVLDRT
-78 SRYLAEQIG
+78 ARYLAEHIG
-87 DATCVRLLDPD
+87 DAACVRLLAPD
-98 GRMLVTR
+98 GCNLVAR
-105 AVWHRDDAARE
+105 AVWHRDEVARE
-116 LLCSVTAAPI
+116 LLHRVTVAPI
-126 DATGPSYHARVVARD
+126 DATGASYHARVLAHD
-141 RSELVS
+141 RSELIS
-147 SMPQADLE
+147 AMPQADVE
-155 HRLGPA
+155 VRVGPA
-161 FRPWIELFG
+161 FRPWIERFG

-179 RAHDR
+179 RTHER
-184 VIGTLALSR
+184 VIGTLSLSR
-193 DRPGRAYS
+193 DQPGRSYS
-201 AGDRELVERLAERAA
+201 AGDLELVERLAERAA

-221 ARLFGAEQTARRETE
+221 ARLFGAERTARRETE

-250 ALSSAVTPAQVATVI
+250 ALSSAVTPTQVATVI
-265 ADQTVAALGAASA
+265 ADQSVAALGAVAA

-284 EERHGLQLAGHHGVG
+284 EERHGLQVAGHHGVG
-299 AADLD
+299 AADLE
-304 AQRRLDTDA
+304 AQRRLDIDA
-313 PDPAAVAFRTGEP
+313 LEPAAIAFRTGEP
-326 EFITSR
+326 EFITSG
-332 DEYRARYDDD
+332 DEYRARYHKDDD
-342 GDEGEPLPG
+342 GDEEAAVPG
-351 ALVALPL
+351 ALAALPL
-358 LLDARRVGAM
+358 LLDARRIGAM
-368 LVSFDEPRSF
+368 IVSFASPRAF
-378 DVETRGFAAM
+378 DVETRGFATT

-452 VNAGGTLDMLAAAHV
+452 VGASGALDMIAVAHV

-472 DAIRILRR
+472 EAIRVLRNR
-480 QFPVARDDTGHPAA
+480 IPIARDDTGHPAT

-502 QVCYQVGGAG
+502 QVHYQVDGADPH
-512 AQAATLNDAQL
+512 AATLDDAHL
-523 RLAASLGAQ
+523 RIAAALGAR
-532 SAVFLPLLARGKV
+532 SAVFLPLLARGKA

-563 VFLQE
+563 TFLQE

-622 VLSEGVDA
+622 VLGQGVDA

-637 MTRVTEDGR
+637 MTRLTEDGR
-646 TLEVV
+646 TLEIV
-651 GSRGLAEGVGEAWHR
+651 GSRGLADGICATWLR
-666 IPIDAPLPL
+666 IPLDALVPL

-682 EPVWINQP
+682 VPVWLNH
-690 AEYLARY
+690 ADEYLARY
-697 PTTDSAALSPLGNE
+697 PSSDDATLSPLGNE
-711 AIAALPLRVEGRIL
+711 AIAALPLQVEGRIL

-733 PPRIPTSAERAFITT
+733 PVRVPTSAERAFITT
-748 LANQCS
+748 LAYQCS

-767 RANRLK
+767 LANRLK

-799 TGMVKEGAQGRA
+799 TGMVKEGAQARA
-811 IATIERNATLQA
+811 IETIERNATLQA

-833 RIITDKLGLELRRV
+833 RIITDKLGLELRRI
-847 DLARVVEAAIDSVS
+847 DLARVVEAAIDSVN
-861 PAATAKGVTV
+861 PTAAAKGVTV
-871 HPTIDAHVGAI
+871 RPEIDPTASAI

-889 QQIVWNLL
+889 QQVVWNLL

-902 FSPKGERVE
+902 FSPRGGEIHVTLTR
-911 IALES
+911 

-938 HVFERFCQGDATTTR
+938 HVFERFRQADATTTR

-965 RHLVEAHGGK
+965 RHLVEAHGGS
-975 VRAESDGVGCGS
+975 VRAASDGPGCGAE
-987 VFTLEIPISTAVELP
+987 FTIEIPITTLAEGAPGRAPAGHAVEL
-1002 DEAPSSK
+1002 A
-1009 AHGATVELSGVR
+1009 GVR
-1021 ILLVEDELDSREILR
+1021 VLLVEDEFDSREILR
-1036 QMLTLTGALVEAVG
+1036 QMLSLTGARVDAVG
-1050 SVAEAMVAF
+1050 SVAEAMVAI

-1074 IEDGYS
+1074 VEDGYS

-1087 RLPERG
+1087 LLPERG
-1093 GRVPAAAITAYATAE
+1093 GGVPAAAITAYATAE
-1108 DRERALAAGFQLH
+1108 DRERALAAGYQLH
-1121 LSKPVDLEHLS
+1121 LAKPIDPEHLA

-1140 RAAAQEPVRV
+1140 RAAA
-1150 AP
+1150 

>member
-1 MNPSDGAHPPS
+1 MNPSDGARPPPS
-12 SSSPLPASARGG
+12 TPLPASFDGQRSSPLPRIAPPPASA
-24 LSEDQRGSPI
+24 PV
-34 PRAAAPASSPTSSS
+34 AA
-48 ATAVRLALIVE
+48 RLALIVE

-87 DATCVRLLDPD
+87 DAACVRLLDPD
-98 GRMLVTR
+98 GQKLVTR
-105 AVWHRDDAARE
+105 AVWHRDDLARE
-116 LLCSVTAAPI
+116 LLRRVTAAPI
-126 DATGPSYHARVVARD
+126 HSGGPSYHARVLAQD
-141 RSELVS
+141 RSELIS
-147 SMPQADLE
+147 SMPQGDVELRMGA
-155 HRLGPA
+155 A
-161 FRPWIELFG
+161 FRPWIERVGL
-170 VHSLLVVPL
+170 HSLLVVPL

-221 ARLFGAEQTARRETE
+221 ARLFGAEKLARRETE

-250 ALSSAVTPAQVATVI
+250 ALSSAATPAQVATVI
-265 ADQTVAALGAASA
+265 ADQSVAALGAVSA

-299 AADLD
+299 AHDLE

-326 EFITSR
+326 EFIASR
-332 DEYRARYDDD
+332 EEYCARYDDD
-342 GDEGEPLPG
+342 GDEDALPG

-368 LVSFDEPRSF
+368 IVTFAEPRAF
-378 DVETRGFAAM
+378 DLETRGFASM

-452 VNAGGTLDMLAAAHV
+452 VDANGALEMIAAAHV

-480 QFPVARDDTGHPAA
+480 QFPISRDDTGHPAA
-494 KAIRTGKP
+494 KAIRSGKP
-502 QVCYQVGGAG
+502 QVRYQVGGAG
-512 AQAATLNDAQL
+512 AQGATLDDAQL
-523 RLAASLGAQ
+523 RLAAALGAR

-563 VFLQE
+563 IFLQE

-598 RARRLQLVTAA
+598 RARRLQIVTAA

-622 VLSEGVDA
+622 VLGQGVDA

-637 MTRVTEDGR
+637 MTRLTDDGR
-646 TLEVV
+646 TLEIV
-651 GSRGLAEGVGEAWHR
+651 GSRGLAEGVGEAWR
-666 IPIDAPLPL
+666 TIALDAQVPL

-682 EPVWINQP
+682 EPVWINRTS
-690 AEYLARY
+690 EYLARY
-697 PTTDSAALSPLGNE
+697 PAPDDAALSPLGNE
-711 AIAALPLRVEGRIL
+711 AIAALPLRVEGRLL

-748 LANQCS
+748 LAYQCS

-799 TGMVKEGAQGRA
+799 TGMVKEGAKDRA

-833 RIITDKLGLELRRV
+833 RIITDKLGLQLCRV

-861 PAATAKGVTV
+861 PAAAAKGVTV
-871 HPTIDAHVGAI
+871 RAMIDPGVGPI
-882 LGDEGRL
+882 QGDEGRL
-889 QQIVWNLL
+889 QQVVWNLL

-902 FSPKGERVE
+902 FSPKGAEVR
-911 IALES
+911 IALSS
-916 RAGAAVVTVRDHGE
+916 RAGSAVVSVRDRGE

-975 VRAESDGVGCGS
+975 VSAASDGLGCGAE
-987 VFTLEIPISTAVELP
+987 FTLEIPICMLAEGVGGALDRKAASASIEL
-1002 DEAPSSK
+1002 A
-1009 AHGATVELSGVR
+1009 GVR

-1036 QMLTLTGALVEAVG
+1036 QMLSLSGAMVEAVG
-1050 SVAEAMVAF
+1050 SVAEAMIAF
-1059 DHARPDV
+1059 EHARPDV

-1087 RLPERG
+1087 LVPERG
-1093 GRVPAAAITAYATAE
+1093 GKVPAAAITAYATAE

-1121 LSKPVDLEHLS
+1121 LSKPVDPERLS
-1132 AAIAALIG
+1132 AAIARLIG
-1140 RAAAQEPVRV
+1140 RVAA
-1150 AP
+1150 

>member
-1 MNPSDGAHPPS
+1 MNPSNGARPP
-12 SSSPLPASARGG
+12 PHKPWPASALDGRRDGVPNG
-24 LSEDQRGSPI
+24 HLDDTLDGHRASP
-34 PRAAAPASSPTSSS
+34 PAHRATPASSQAS
-48 ATAVRLALIVE
+48 RLALIAE

-78 SRYLAEQIG
+78 ARYLAEHIG
-87 DATCVRLLDPD
+87 DAACVRLLGPD
-98 GRMLVTR
+98 GCSLVTR
-105 AVWHRDDAARE
+105 AIWHRDQVARE
-116 LLCSVTAAPI
+116 LLHRVTAAPI
-126 DATGPSYHARVVARD
+126 DATGPSYHARVLAHD
-141 RSELVS
+141 RSELIS
-147 SMPQADLE
+147 AMPQAE
-155 HRLGPA
+155 VEVRVGPA
-161 FRPWIELFG
+161 FRPWIERFG

-179 RAHDR
+179 RTHER
-184 VIGTLALSR
+184 VIGTLSLSR
-193 DRPGRAYS
+193 DRPGRSYS
-201 AGDRELVERLAERAA
+201 AGDLELVERLAERAA

-221 ARLFGAEQTARRETE
+221 ARLFDAERTARRETE

-265 ADQTVAALGAASA
+265 ADQSVAALGAVAA

-299 AADLD
+299 AADLE
-304 AQRRLDTDA
+304 AQRRLDIDA
-313 PDPAAVAFRTGEP
+313 PEPASIAFRTGEP
-326 EFITSR
+326 EFITSC
-332 DEYRARYDDD
+332 DEYRARYHRDDD
-342 GDEGEPLPG
+342 DDEAAVPG
-351 ALVALPL
+351 ALAALPL
-358 LLDARRVGAM
+358 LLDARRIGAM
-368 LVSFDEPRSF
+368 IVSFAEPRAF
-378 DVETRGFAAM
+378 DVETRGFATT

-452 VNAGGTLDMLAAAHV
+452 IGASGTIDMIAAAHV

-472 DAIRILRR
+472 EAIRVLRN
-480 QFPVARDDTGHPAA
+480 QFPVARDDTSHPAA

-502 QVCYQVGGAG
+502 QVRYQVDGAG
-512 AQAATLNDAQL
+512 PHAATLDDAQL
-523 RLAASLGAQ
+523 RLAASLGAR

-563 VFLQE
+563 TFLQE

-598 RARRLQLVTAA
+598 RARRLQIVTAA

-637 MTRVTEDGR
+637 MTRLTEDGR
-646 TLEVV
+646 TLEIV
-651 GSRGLAEGVGEAWHR
+651 GSRGLADGICATWLR
-666 IPIDAPLPL
+666 IPLDASVPL

-682 EPVWINQP
+682 VPVWINH
-690 AEYLARY
+690 ADEYLARY
-697 PTTDSAALSPLGNE
+697 PAPGDAALSPLGNE

-733 PPRIPTSAERAFITT
+733 PVRVPTSAERAFITT
-748 LANQCS
+748 LAYQCS

-767 RANRLK
+767 LANRMK

-799 TGMVKEGAQGRA
+799 TGMVKEGAQARA
-811 IATIERNATLQA
+811 IETIERNASLQA

-833 RIITDKLGLELRRV
+833 RIITDKLGLELRRI
-847 DLARVVEAAIDSVS
+847 DLARVVEAAIDSVN
-861 PAATAKGVTV
+861 PAAAAKCVTV
-871 HPTIDAHVGAI
+871 RAEIDPTVSAI

-889 QQIVWNLL
+889 QQVVWNLL

-902 FSPKGERVE
+902 FSPRGNE
-911 IALES
+911 INVTLTS
-916 RAGAAVVTVRDHGE
+916 RPGAAIVTVRDHGE

-938 HVFERFCQGDATTTR
+938 HVFERFRQADATTTR

-965 RHLVEAHGGK
+965 RHLVEAPGGS
-975 VRAESDGVGCGS
+975 VRAASEGPGRGS
-987 VFTLEIPISTAVELP
+987 EFTIELP
-1002 DEAPSSK
+1002 TTALAADAPVS
-1009 AHGATVELSGVR
+1009 APAGHAVELSGVR
-1021 ILLVEDELDSREILR
+1021 VLLVEDELDSREILR
-1036 QMLTLTGALVEAVG
+1036 QMLSLTGAMVDAVG
-1050 SVAEAMVAF
+1050 SVAEAMAAI

-1074 IEDGYS
+1074 VEDGYS

-1087 RLPERG
+1087 LLPERG
-1093 GRVPAAAITAYATAE
+1093 GGVPAAAITAYATAE
-1108 DRERALAAGFQLH
+1108 DRERALAAGYQLH
-1121 LSKPVDLEHLS
+1121 LAKPIDPEHLS
-1132 AAIAALIG
+1132 AAIATLIG
-1140 RAAAQEPVRV
+1140 RAAA
-1150 AP
+1150 